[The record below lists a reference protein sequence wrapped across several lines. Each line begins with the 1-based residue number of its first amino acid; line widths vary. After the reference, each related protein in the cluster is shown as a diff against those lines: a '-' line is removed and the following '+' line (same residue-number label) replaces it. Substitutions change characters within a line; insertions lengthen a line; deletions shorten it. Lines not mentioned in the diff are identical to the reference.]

1 MKRIIYLLLI
11 ILLFPGCFLWNGVTI
26 YVTDSIDETIPATTT
41 LLPFDLPIPT
51 VTTSATTELEN
62 QGVLPSQI
70 KEVILK
76 DMVIT
81 ITNPADQDFS
91 FLDAIYV
98 YIQDKDG
105 NNEQEIAY
113 LENISSTA
121 KVITL
126 NTKDVNLVDYIREGK
141 YKLRVK
147 VKVKKVL
154 NHDVDVRIDLKF
166 KILAKL

>member
-1 MKRIIYLLLI
+1 MKRLIYILSI
-11 ILLFPGCFLWNGVTI
+11 ILLFSGCFLWNGVTV

-70 KEVILK
+70 KEVVLK

-113 LENISSTA
+113 LENISSSA
-121 KVITL
+121 QSITL
-126 NTKDVNLVDYIREGK
+126 NTMDVNLVDYIRQGK

-154 NHDVDVRIDLKF
+154 NHDVDVRIDLRF

>member
-1 MKRIIYLLLI
+1 M
-11 ILLFPGCFLWNGVTI
+11 
-26 YVTDSIDETIPATTT
+26 TDSIDETIPATTT

-154 NHDVDVRIDLKF
+154 NNDVDVRIDLKF

>member
-1 MKRIIYLLLI
+1 MKRLSYILAI
-11 ILLFPGCFLWNGVTI
+11 ILLFSGCFIWNGVTV
-26 YVTDSIDETIPATTT
+26 YVTDSVDETIPATST

-62 QGVLPSQI
+62 QGVLPNQI
-70 KEVILK
+70 KEVVLK
-76 DMVIT
+76 DMIVT
-81 ITNPADQDFS
+81 ITNPPDQDFS
-91 FLDAIYV
+91 FLDAVYV
-98 YIQDKDG
+98 YIQDANG
-105 NNEQEIAY
+105 QNEQKIAY

-126 NTKDVNLVDYIREGK
+126 KTLDVNLVDYIRQGK

-154 NHDVDVRIDLKF
+154 NHDVDVRIDLKL
-166 KILAKL
+166 KIVAKL